1 MNISEELTEIL
12 SSRYGNSLKDAV
24 YAAMD
29 KLSDDAKFSLKDNE
43 EDYGRYNELMNRFF
57 SDNATA
63 YVLRDF
69 LELLVSLNANT
80 GYYSIV
86 DNPNRK
92 QHICYWMDMLIKEL
106 VHVANNAVLYSLP
119 LLGDGLINGSNVK
132 TSIYHILNILRNP
145 DALYADTI
153 TYTGETLYYIYGK
166 NVKTFIIHGNED
178 GVGEMLEGD
187 DYYSV
192 TIRITDMLNERLDY
206 QTLKVNIGNNK
217 LYSGDEFT
225 VTVPADIKTPFSIYK
240 FSLENNII
248 TDLTSIF
255 TIAKDAMYKAGDSDF
270 IFTDDLVDNTKTKA
284 LFYIGAYESLRMPKT
299 LGGKDVETLGN
310 CTFMGTNVEEVK
322 LSSQL
327 KHIE

>member
-24 YAAMD
+24 YASMD
-29 KLSDDAKFSLKDNE
+29 KLSDDVKFSLKDNE
-43 EDYGRYNELMNRFF
+43 EDYDRYNELMNRFF

-86 DNPNRK
+86 DNSNRK

-106 VHVANNAVLYSLP
+106 VHVANNDVLYSLP
-119 LLGDGLINGSNVK
+119 LLGDGLINGSNVRS
-132 TSIYHILNILRNP
+132 SIYHILNILRNP

-153 TYTGETLYYIYGK
+153 IYTGETLYYIYGK
-166 NVKTFIIHGNED
+166 NVKTFIIHGNNE
-178 GVGEMLEGD
+178 GVGEMLDGD
-187 DYYSV
+187 DFYSV
-192 TIRITDMLNERLDY
+192 TIRITDMLNEHLDY
-206 QTLKVNIGNNK
+206 QTLKVNIGNDK
-217 LYSGDEFT
+217 LYTGDEFT
-225 VTVPADIKTPFSIYK
+225 VNVPPEIKTPFSIYK
-240 FSLENNII
+240 FTIVDFI
-248 TDLTSIF
+248 TDLTVMF
-255 TIAKDAMYKAGDSDF
+255 TLARDSMYKAKDSDF
-270 IFTDDLVDNTKTKA
+270 IFTDDLVDASKTKA
-284 LFYIGAYESLRMPKT
+284 LFYIGSYESLRMPKQ